1 HHASEPFSFC
11 NKISLVPLKA
21 FGFQR
26 FMLLSSAPIVM
37 QHHLSLALLTVP
49 TQAIFMHF
57 FTKELSEYIQH
68 ALGRTLPK

>member
-1 HHASEPFSFC
+1 FLFV
-11 NKISLVPLKA
+11 NKISLVSLKA

-26 FMLLSSAPIVM
+26 FMLLSSVPIVM
-37 QHHLSLALLTVP
+37 HHHLSLALLTVP
-49 TQAIFMHF
+49 KQAIFIHF

>member
-1 HHASEPFSFC
+1 PFLSA
-11 NKISLVPLKA
+11 NKISLVSLKA

-37 QHHLSLALLTVP
+37 HHHLSLALPTVP
-49 TQAIFMHF
+49 TQAIFIHF

-68 ALGRTLPK
+68 ALGRMLLK